1 MRSFFVTAML
11 AGVLAAGAAC
21 GGDSEPTP
29 TVVPQAALV
38 PTSTPVPTRAAGPSP
53 TPTLSD
59 LLDRVP
65 GRFVSLEEIESGSAF
80 GDQIG
85 PALEE
90 FGWITQYRNSFT
102 RGTTFLASS
111 LSLFSTSV
119 GAAGWFTWLP
129 EGVQNI
135 EEASAEEFKYST
147 SRSFGLDPESIA
159 VDYAPLRLKSTAQ
172 PMFGVRITAEF
183 TGMTNRVWWVCI
195 LEKES
200 RCLCGNSRPKRGSRH
215 CTGGPTP
222 DRAER
227 GDGLHRSEG
236 EGEWTSVGRGTA
248 GWRHSRP
255 DRDSNTW
262 RLLVLGVPR
271 GLGTRLCTWAGVPTT
286 VPRPSALLLM
296 ASRTSCSGFIVS
308 QPAASG

>member
-172 PMFGVRITAEF
+172 SMFGVRITAEF

-195 LEKES
+195 LEKEVVACVAILDRS
-200 RCLCGNSRPKRGSRH
+200 VEVGTAQEAQLLTELSEVMAFIDRKAKANGLRSVEALLAGATP
-215 CTGGPTP
+215 GPTATP
-222 DRAER
+222 
-227 GDGLHRSEG
+227 
-236 EGEWTSVGRGTA
+236 T
-248 GWRHSRP
+248 
-255 DRDSNTW
+255 
-262 RLLVLGVPR
+262 LG
-271 GLGTRLCTWAGVPTT
+271 GY
-286 VPRPSALLLM
+286 
-296 ASRTSCSGFIVS
+296 
-308 QPAASG
+308 